1 MEQMV
6 KRKSNIFIGINSVC
20 NVVDSFIN
28 QNINDVNNYE
38 DACDEFNKLVKY
50 LKKNKFKLNFR
61 IYSFL
66 IKNKK
71 LYNIIKLIVEE
82 NFESIKN
89 FSYCSKFHGLD
100 LMFID
105 LYCGLNNLDVIEFNS
120 SDNVS
125 ELNKYDSIH
134 EYINSFNLP
143 ILTLEEQLELGYK
156 LLLGRKENPTIEEKK
171 ESKKAKDMLI
181 ASNMRLSFTI
191 AKKYAK
197 FLHSDSIIDLS
208 QEGYFGL
215 EEAAKRYDPSTGVKF
230 STYAAWW
237 IRQKISAY
245 VCDSLQLPKHLEKMF
260 LQYSKAYSELLLE
273 NSEEPTIEE
282 VADKIKVNPCKLYRV
297 SQSLHMDI
305 SLNSKMDGD
314 TEFIEFFD
322 SKEPNPAKALEEKDF
337 IIYLKRILERID
349 LKDPRYS
356 FILIHRFGL
365 FGEDK
370 KTLQET
376 ADLVNN
382 TKFNFNKSNF
392 SNKVTHQRVKQLE
405 VKALKCL
412 SEIIKG
418 DNEKMFDPEPRVIEP
433 TTDEIEEEQTTIFS
447 LFPLYE
453 ESVIMGAVEMLD
465 DMDKNILYGKYGLN
479 LYEPQP
485 KRNLNNS
492 EENYFKNRIIPRI
505 RKNIVRSK
513 LSYNKKILRRI

>member
-1 MEQMV
+1 VNQV
-6 KRKSNIFIGINSVC
+6 KKRNTNIFIGNNSICSIIDCYINK
-20 NVVDSFIN
+20 
-28 QNINDVNNYE
+28 NINDVNNYE
-38 DACDEFNKLVKY
+38 EACIELNKIVKY
-50 LKKNKFKLNFR
+50 LKNNQYKLNFSA
-61 IYSFL
+61 YSYL

-71 LYNIIKLIVEE
+71 IYNIIKFIVDE
-82 NFESIKN
+82 NFDAIRN
-89 FSYCSKFHGLD
+89 FSYCSKFYGID

-105 LYCGLNNLDVIEFNS
+105 LYCGINNLDVMEFNS

-143 ILTLEEQLELGYK
+143 ILSLDEQLDLGYK
-156 LLLGRKENPTIEEKK
+156 LLLGRKENPTEE
-171 ESKKAKDMLI
+171 ELSEAKKAKDLLI

-191 AKKYAK
+191 AKKYSK
-197 FLHSDSIIDLS
+197 HLHSDSIIDLS

-215 EEAAKRYDPSTGVKF
+215 EEAAKRYNPLTGVKF
-230 STYAAWW
+230 STYATWW
-237 IRQKISAY
+237 IRQKISVY
-245 VCDSLQLPKHLEKMF
+245 VCNCLQLPKHLEKMF
-260 LQYSKAYSELLLE
+260 LQYSRTYSELLAE

-282 VADKIKVNPCKLYRV
+282 IASKMNVNPCKLHRV
-297 SQSLHMDI
+297 SNSLRMDV

-314 TEFIEFFD
+314 SEIIEFID
-322 SKEPNPAKALEEKDF
+322 SKEPNPAKLLEEKDF
-337 IIYLKRILERID
+337 KIYLKHVLETID

-382 TKFNFNKSNF
+382 TKFKFNKSNF

-412 SEIIKG
+412 ADVIKS
-418 DNEKMFDPEPRVIEP
+418 DNEKMYNPKEKEIDLSNNLIEANNV
-433 TTDEIEEEQTTIFS
+433 TIFE
-447 LFPLYE
+447 LFPLYDD
-453 ESVIMGAVEMLD
+453 SVVISAVDMLD
-465 DMDKNILYGKYGLN
+465 DIDKNIIYEKYGFN

-485 KRNLNNS
+485 ERCLNKTKD
-492 EENYFKNRIIPRI
+492 NYFKNRIIPRI
-505 RKNIVRSK
+505 RKNIVKCK
-513 LSYNKKILRRI
+513 LSFNKKVLRRI